1 MRNLFQRSWFVLV
14 LTLMLAPVALPQQD
28 QSQSQDQQQQQ
39 QGQNGQ
45 SSDQPAQPISAY
57 HSPLS
62 GLSGNQDQN
71 QNPSGLQPD
80 THPLAGAQNLGLG
93 TVPSE
98 RSYWQPM
105 LSVFSTL
112 DSNAFGLSSGWVTYT
127 SLLGALEVHR
137 LSARNDLTLHYA
149 GGGTITTNSAVGN
162 SVLQELELGDTVSL
176 RRTTLSFFDT
186 AAYIPETSFGF
197 GGLGGLSLPGSGSL
211 GLGYGYVPQ
220 ESILAARDQRI
231 SNVAIGQ
238 MNYLLSPRASLTF
251 LGGYSLLH
259 FYGSGYL
266 DIRQPMLQAGYN
278 YQMTPRDTVAVLYRF
293 SDYQFNGLNES
304 IRDNR
309 ANLSYGRRVTGRI
322 AFQIQAGPEIVT
334 FQTPSS
340 GTGTG
345 PAGSSSPK
353 YLWNLDSSL
362 SYALER
368 GGLGLSYMH
377 GVNAGSGV
385 LVGAVADTVGV
396 TANRAL
402 SRQFNGGLRFGY
414 ARNSSLNGPTQLFTN
429 RNYDYWYGG
438 ADLNHPFGRYLS
450 LVISYQFQ
458 RETSNSPL
466 CIGSS
471 CGTFSRNTISVG
483 FTWQDHPFAF

>member
-1 MRNLFQRSWFVLV
+1 MRNLFQRSWFVLL
-14 LTLMLAPVALPQQD
+14 LTVTLAPVAL
-28 QSQSQDQQQQQ
+28 SQ
-39 QGQNGQ
+39 QGQNQSQNQQNQQQQEQGQ
-45 SSDQPAQPISAY
+45 TGQASDQPAQPISAY

-62 GLSGNQDQN
+62 ALGGNQDQN

-93 TVPSE
+93 TAPTE
-98 RSYWQPM
+98 HSYWQPTI
-105 LSVFSTL
+105 SVFSTL

-127 SLLGALEVHR
+127 SVLGALQVHR
-137 LSARNDLTLHYA
+137 LSARNNLTLNYA
-149 GGGTITTNSAVGN
+149 GGGTFTTNSSVGN
-162 SVLQELELGDTVSL
+162 SVLQRLELGDTVSL
-176 RRTTLSFFDT
+176 RRATLSVFDT
-186 AAYIPETSFGF
+186 AAYLPETSFGF

-211 GLGYGYVPQ
+211 GLGNGYVPQ

-231 SNVAIGQ
+231 LNTSIGQ

-266 DIRQPMLQAGYN
+266 DIRQPMFQAGYN
-278 YQMTPRDTVAVLYRF
+278 YQMTPLDTVAVLYNF
-293 SDYQFNGLNES
+293 SDIQFGGLNES

-309 ANLSYGRRVTGRI
+309 ADLSYGRRVTGRI
-322 AFQIQAGPEIVT
+322 AFQVQAGPEIVT
-334 FQTPSS
+334 FQVPSS
-340 GTGTG
+340 ATT
-345 PAGSSSPK
+345 AGSGPK
-353 YLWNLDSSL
+353 YLWNLNSSL

-368 GGLGLSYMH
+368 GSLGLSYMH

-385 LVGAVADTVGV
+385 LVGAVGDTVGV

-402 SRQFNGGLRFGY
+402 AREFTGGLRFGY
-414 ARNSSLNGPTQLFTN
+414 ARNSSLNGPTQLFAN

-450 LVISYQFQ
+450 LVMSYQFQ

-471 CGTFSRNTISVG
+471 CGTFSRNTISIG